1 VQRCPGCAHTASWDI
16 VSVSDVPVFCNVLY
30 ASRPEA
36 VAAPV
41 GDIELVGCERCGL
54 LYNLAFDEEKVA
66 YSPDYENSLHH
77 SPAFQR
83 FATELVDRLVDS
95 YDIRNTTVVEV
106 GAGSGDFMAM
116 LCEHGDNRGI
126 GYDPSHDP
134 DRTATVVSDRITIV
148 PEPYPADRPV
158 EGRLVSS
165 RHVFEH
171 LTDPV
176 AVLSGIRRS
185 IDQRDDVVLYLEVP
199 DATYMLEA
207 PAVWDLIYEHP
218 LYWTEAALRTTVR
231 RCGFSPLASGRSF
244 ADQYLWVDAGAG
256 IVDPDSFPSTGDL
269 ARTRAASAGFGT
281 RVRDLVDHW
290 NVRLTDL
297 ATQGPVAMW
306 GAGSKGVSLLSLIDD
321 PGLVSAVVDLNP
333 HKHGRFTPVG
343 GSPVIAPESLDPD
356 TAVVLVTNPLYVE
369 EIGEDLDRRGFRSEV
384 LLVA

>member
-1 VQRCPGCAHTASWDI
+1 MSWDI

-30 ASRPEA
+30 SSRSEA
-36 VAAPV
+36 LGAPV

-54 LYNLAFDEEKVA
+54 LYNRAFDEAKVA

-77 SPAFQR
+77 SAAFQR
-83 FATELVDRLVDS
+83 FATELVERLVGT
-95 YDIRNTTVVEV
+95 YDLRGTTVVEV

-134 DRTATVVSDRITIV
+134 ERAATVASDRITIV

-158 EGRLVSS
+158 EGRLVYS

-176 AVLSGIRRS
+176 GVLLGIRQS
-185 IDQRDDVVLYLEVP
+185 VQRRNDVVLYLEVP

-218 LYWTEAALRTTVR
+218 LYWTEATLRTTAR
-231 RCGFSPLASGRSF
+231 RCGFAPKDSGRSF
-244 ADQYLWVDAGAG
+244 ADQYLWLDAGAG
-256 IVDPDSFPSTGDL
+256 IVDADAFPSTADL
-269 ARTRAASAGFGT
+269 ERCRAASAVFGT
-281 RVRDLVDHW
+281 QVRDLVDRW
-290 NVRLTDL
+290 DGRLAEL
-297 ATQGPVAMW
+297 AARGPVAMW
-306 GAGSKGVSLLSLIDD
+306 GAGSKGVSFLSLIAD
-321 PGLVSAVVDLNP
+321 PGLVTAIVDLNP

-343 GSPVIAPESLDPD
+343 GSPVIGPEALAAD
-356 TAVVLVTNPLYVE
+356 TAVVLVTNPLYVDE
-369 EIGEDLDRRGFRSEV
+369 VTSDLADRAIGAEV
-384 LLVA
+384 VLVD